1 MNKIPGPS
9 ILEYPDW
16 SQADSLLARPSG
28 DLSFYRTKV
37 AAMLE
42 SIKVEGD
49 MAVRRLAQQFDQLP
63 ENAELQISETRINA
77 AGDLLTPELRAAI
90 RQAYS
95 NIYTFHAA
103 QKEQFQ
109 PIETMPGVVCTRK
122 SVGIER
128 VGLYIPGGT
137 APLFSTVLMLGIP
150 AQIAGCRSVVLC
162 TPPGKDGEV
171 HPAVLFAA
179 QLCGIHQVFRIGGV
193 QAIGAMAYGTATVPR
208 VWKIFGPGNA
218 WVTAA
223 KQLISLEGVAIDMP
237 AGPSEV
243 AVMADSSANPVFVAA
258 DLLSQAEHGSDSQVL
273 LVSDS
278 RAVLEGVLAELPR
291 QLARLPRG
299 GFAEEA
305 LSKSRFLLVK
315 NLDEAMQWVNEY
327 APEHLIL
334 SVNNPEYWAEQVI
347 NAGSV
352 FLGHFTPESAG
363 DYASGTN
370 HTLPTSGFA
379 RVYAGVSVDSFVK
392 KITYQQISR
401 IGLEQ
406 LGPVVIE
413 MAEAEGLR
421 AHAEAVRVRLAVA
434 DTQDAVP
441 KSSVQSLLRANI
453 RALKPYSSARDEAP
467 DTDQPAERIYLDAN
481 ENSLGSPISG
491 VYHRYPDPQ
500 PMALKQELARLKQ
513 VTTDQ
518 IFVGNGSDEAIDLLI
533 RAFCEPGRDNIVI
546 LPPTYGMYAVQANIH
561 GAEVRRA
568 ALNPDFSPNAAA
580 VIAVTDS
587 RSKILFICSPN
598 NPTGNSLPESFILD
612 MLARFP
618 GIVVVDE
625 AYIDFSAQ
633 PSWTQRIG
641 QFPKLVV
648 LQTLSK
654 AWGLAGLRIGMAYA
668 QQELIEVLN
677 KIKYPYNINL
687 ATAALAVEALQNQ
700 DQVQQKIAIL
710 CSERQQLAEKL
721 AQLPGVHEVFPS
733 DANFLLIR
741 IDHADA
747 VYERLAQAGII
758 VRNRSKEMH
767 CGDCL
772 RITIGTPEEN
782 ALLVEQLSVIRY

>member
-42 SIKVEGD
+42 SIKTEGD

-63 ENAELQISETRINA
+63 ENAELRISEAQINA

-179 QLCGIHQVFRIGGV
+179 QLCGIHQVFRVGGV
-193 QAIGAMAYGTATVPR
+193 QAIGAMAYGTGTVPR

-273 LVSDS
+273 LVSDN
-278 RAVLEGVLAELPR
+278 RAVLEGVLEELPR

-299 GFAEEA
+299 VFAEEA

-315 NLDEAMQWVNEY
+315 NLEEAMLWVNEY

-392 KITYQQISR
+392 KITYQQITR

-434 DTQDAVP
+434 NTQDEEQQ
-441 KSSVQSLLRANI
+441 SSVQSLLRTNI

-467 DTDQPAERIYLDAN
+467 DTDEPAERIYLDAN

-580 VIAVTDS
+580 VMAVADS

-598 NPTGNSLPESFILD
+598 NPTGNSIPESFILD

-625 AYIDFSAQ
+625 AYIDFSKQ

-641 QFPKLVV
+641 QFPRLVV

-668 QQELIEVLN
+668 QHELIEVLN

-687 ATAALAVEALQNQ
+687 ATAALAVEALGNQ
-700 DQVQQKIAIL
+700 DLVQQKITTL
-710 CSERQQLAEKL
+710 CSERDQLATKL
-721 AQLPGVHEVFPS
+721 AQISTVREVFPS

-782 ALLVEQLSVIRY
+782 AVLVRLLSVISY